1 MLSSHLSGCSFS
13 SSLAISSS
21 WTPPLNNGELRGSG
35 LNPLFYPHTPLP
47 WVTHGFKCH
56 LSSANSQVHLP
67 SLDLVP
73 ELNIQIASHLPDGP
87 RCPRGTSHL
96 RCETLNPEPCCSHQ
110 LSSAENGPSGLP
122 AAPSK
127 TFTPFLLSH
136 PTFKPLANP
145 ISTTFKIDAEGH
157 HLPSFP
163 QPPPWP
169 QGTVTSLLDHC
180 HGL

>member
-1 MLSSHLSGCSFS
+1 MPLTVGMFFSCLFPFLYFLLDISSLSIRQILDLPDMLFHS
-13 SSLAISSS
+13 SSLLSLTVKISSIF
-21 WTPPLNNGELRGSG
+21 LI
-35 LNPLFYPHTPLP
+35 
-47 WVTHGFKCH
+47 
-56 LSSANSQVHLP
+56 
-67 SLDLVP
+67 DLVP

-96 RCETLNPEPCCSHQ
+96 RCENLNPELCCSHQ
-110 LSSAENGPSGLP
+110 LPSAENGPAGLP
-122 AAPSK
+122 APPSK
-127 TFTPFLLSH
+127 TLASSLTPFLLSH
-136 PTFKPLANP
+136 PIFKPLANP